1 MITIAVYTRSAT
13 VSPESIETQRRTI
26 NDALEQA
33 GFMKEAAIEYYS
45 DDGASGLN
53 IERPGLLRLL
63 ADVAKG
69 KFQWLVVDEWFRL
82 SRSEDLLGIL
92 DKLLA
97 HNVACVT
104 ARELEAL
111 C

>member
-1 MITIAVYTRSAT
+1 MTHIAVYTRSA
-13 VSPESIETQRRTI
+13 VLSPENIEAQRRTVD
-26 NDALEQA
+26 DALERA
-33 GFMKEAAIEYYS
+33 GFMKEASVEYYS
-45 DDGASGLN
+45 DDGASGIN
-53 IERPGLLRLL
+53 IERPGLGRLL
-63 ADVAKG
+63 TDVAKG
-69 KFQWLVVDEWFRL
+69 KFQWLVIDEWHRL